1 MSKPQAPPAS
11 PHATS
16 SLSVFLT
23 NVHLLDLD
31 RCEDWPAISAQTFIS
46 KNTLQNEKNRIKCA
60 EWAFYRLFE
69 LWDPEETK
77 DKLQPFFPP
86 LEPLQS
92 LNLRAAL
99 FRCLNELKKNGDL
112 GKETIMRKSMFDDC
126 KGEKLQELL
135 ASLSTVVLRKVLAAG
150 DAGKVS
156 IAGRLAIAKQ
166 VTAKEHE
173 SLLPLAI
180 AHRASLTGLLRR
192 KKELRARYQSFS
204 CTLSAKEKELDKRF
218 EAVVQTQEFLDEN
231 KIPDNMV
238 SRLSTLFEKHWQG
251 NPDLATVVTQGE
263 EHGLRDSLL
272 ERPFQDVWPEVS
284 SGNFDGKSSTIRQG
298 LLQDLERRVANQE
311 SRLNQWKDF
320 KEAIQRDTKPK
331 VVSQAQDLSL
341 TRSTSNEQEHQ
352 KRRER
357 DLVFSPRKSPRKSD
371 WELKKLTNE
380 TSPTP
385 AMPET
390 PRFPV
395 KPSTSSSRHF
405 SVVRKAGEEDQG
417 PEAHGRDS
425 LDHASLS
432 EPSCNGSHNS
442 SFSEVS
448 GSQLHEIASPDNAV
462 RFTNGGTSSTIRVE
476 ADDSAGYEDRDG
488 SRSKPPI
495 EPVVVPTRNV
505 ISSISD
511 GHSETRI
518 LDEDDVL
525 AEKIISMTLNA
536 APTPAK
542 PKLSLAERTRQS
554 IAFASPSKIQG
565 LRPDGS
571 SPPHAPAIATEEMP
585 QSDKTTS
592 ATTTT
597 TLLERT
603 RQSISLL
610 PSNPKPQTSRK
621 SSMHERRSSKIYP
634 TNPFETPRKQ
644 ASKMKGLTPPEELF
658 TPGAGYDSVFKSRPK
673 VAFSPAASPSPSPG
687 LEEGEAMDGAGD
699 GSPSSRGVGRV

>member
-1 MSKPQAPPAS
+1 
-11 PHATS
+11 
-16 SLSVFLT
+16 
-23 NVHLLDLD
+23 
-31 RCEDWPAISAQTFIS
+31 
-46 KNTLQNEKNRIKCA
+46 
-60 EWAFYRLFE
+60 
-69 LWDPEETK
+69 
-77 DKLQPFFPP
+77 
-86 LEPLQS
+86 
-92 LNLRAAL
+92 
-99 FRCLNELKKNGDL
+99 
-112 GKETIMRKSMFDDC
+112 MRKSMFDDC

-135 ASLSTVVLRKVLAAG
+135 ASFSTIVLRKTLAAG

-166 VTAKEHE
+166 VTTKEHE
-173 SLLPLAI
+173 SFLPLAI
-180 AHRASLTGLLRR
+180 AHRASLTGLLQR
-192 KKELRARYQSFS
+192 KRELRARYQSFG

-218 EAVVQTQEFLDEN
+218 EAVVQTQGFLDEN

-238 SRLSTLFEKHWQG
+238 SRLSTLFEKHWKG
-251 NPDLATVVTQGE
+251 NLDLVAVVTQGE

-272 ERPFQDVWPEVS
+272 DRPFQDVWPEVS
-284 SGNFDGKSSTIRQG
+284 NGKFDEKTETTRQG
-298 LLQDLERRVANQE
+298 LSQDLEKRVANQE

-320 KEAIQRDTKPK
+320 KEAIQRDTNSK
-331 VVSQAQDLSL
+331 VISQAQDLSL
-341 TRSTSNEQEHQ
+341 TRSTSNEQERQ

-357 DLVFSPRKSPRKSD
+357 DIVFSPRKSPRKSD
-371 WELKKLTNE
+371 WELKKLMNE

-385 AMPET
+385 AMPKT

-395 KPSTSSSRHF
+395 KPSTSASRQF
-405 SVVRKAGEEDQG
+405 SGVRKAGEEDQG

-432 EPSCNGSHNS
+432 EPNCNGSHNS

-448 GSQLHEIASPDNAV
+448 EVQLHEIVSPDNAV
-462 RFTNGGTSSTIRVE
+462 RFMDVGAASTTKIE
-476 ADDSAGYEDRDG
+476 ADAIADFRGRDDSPS
-488 SRSKPPI
+488 SRPI
-495 EPVVVPTRNV
+495 EPVIVSARKV
-505 ISSISD
+505 ISSVSD
-511 GHSETRI
+511 GHSETRT

-525 AEKIISMTLNA
+525 AEQIISMTLNA
-536 APTPAK
+536 AQTPAK
-542 PKLSLAERTRQS
+542 PRLSLSERTRQS
-554 IAFASPSKIQG
+554 IAFASPSKFQG

-571 SPPHAPAIATEEMP
+571 SPPHAPAIATKEMP

-597 TLLERT
+597 TLLDRT

-687 LEEGEAMDGAGD
+687 LEEREREGMDGE
-699 GSPSSRGVGRV
+699 GSPSTR

>member
-1 MSKPQAPPAS
+1 
-11 PHATS
+11 
-16 SLSVFLT
+16 
-23 NVHLLDLD
+23 
-31 RCEDWPAISAQTFIS
+31 
-46 KNTLQNEKNRIKCA
+46 
-60 EWAFYRLFE
+60 
-69 LWDPEETK
+69 
-77 DKLQPFFPP
+77 
-86 LEPLQS
+86 
-92 LNLRAAL
+92 
-99 FRCLNELKKNGDL
+99 
-112 GKETIMRKSMFDDC
+112 MRKSMFDDC

-166 VTAKEHE
+166 VTAREHE

-192 KKELRARYQSFS
+192 KKELRARYQIFG

-218 EAVVQTQEFLDEN
+218 EAVVQTQGFLDEN

-238 SRLSTLFEKHWQG
+238 SRLSTLFEKHWKG
-251 NPDLATVVTQGE
+251 NPDLVAVVTQGE

-272 ERPFQDVWPEVS
+272 DRPFQDVWPEVS
-284 SGNFDGKSSTIRQG
+284 NGKFDEKTETTRQG
-298 LLQDLERRVANQE
+298 LSQNLEKRVATQE

-320 KEAIQRDTKPK
+320 KEAIQRDTKSK
-331 VVSQAQDLSL
+331 VISQAQDLSL
-341 TRSTSNEQEHQ
+341 TRSTSNEQERQ

-357 DLVFSPRKSPRKSD
+357 DMVFSPRKSPRKSD

-380 TSPTP
+380 VSPTP
-385 AMPET
+385 AMPKT

-395 KPSTSSSRHF
+395 KPSTSAARQF

-432 EPSCNGSHNS
+432 EPNCNGSHNS

-448 GSQLHEIASPDNAV
+448 EVRLHEIVSPDNAV
-462 RFTNGGTSSTIRVE
+462 CFMDVGAASATTVE
-476 ADDSAGYEDRDG
+476 ADDLADSEGRHNNP
-488 SRSKPPI
+488 SSPPI
-495 EPVVVPTRNV
+495 EPGVVSARDV

-525 AEKIISMTLNA
+525 AEQIISMTLNA

-542 PKLSLAERTRQS
+542 PKLSLSERTRQS
-554 IAFASPSKIQG
+554 IAFASPSKFQG

-571 SPPHAPAIATEEMP
+571 SPPHAPATAPNQQVP
-585 QSDKTTS
+585 QSEKSTAT
-592 ATTTT
+592 TTTT

-644 ASKMKGLTPPEELF
+644 VSKMKNGLTPPEELF

-673 VAFSPAASPSPSPG
+673 VALSPAASPLPSPG
-687 LEEGEAMDGAGD
+687 LEEGEREGMDGE
-699 GSPSSRGVGRV
+699 GSPSTR

>member
-1 MSKPQAPPAS
+1 
-11 PHATS
+11 
-16 SLSVFLT
+16 
-23 NVHLLDLD
+23 
-31 RCEDWPAISAQTFIS
+31 
-46 KNTLQNEKNRIKCA
+46 
-60 EWAFYRLFE
+60 
-69 LWDPEETK
+69 
-77 DKLQPFFPP
+77 
-86 LEPLQS
+86 
-92 LNLRAAL
+92 
-99 FRCLNELKKNGDL
+99 
-112 GKETIMRKSMFDDC
+112 MRKSMFDDC

-135 ASLSTVVLRKVLAAG
+135 ASFSTIVLRKALAAG

-192 KKELRARYQSFS
+192 KRELRARYQSLGR
-204 CTLSAKEKELDKRF
+204 TLGAKEKELDKRF
-218 EAVVQTQEFLDEN
+218 EAVVQTQGFLDEN
-231 KIPDNMV
+231 PIPDNMV

-251 NPDLATVVTQGE
+251 NPELVAVVTQGE

-272 ERPFQDVWPEVS
+272 DRPFQDVWPEVS
-284 SGNFDGKSSTIRQG
+284 NGNFDEKTDTIRQG

-311 SRLNQWKDF
+311 SRLTQWKDF
-320 KEAIQRDTKPK
+320 KEAIQRDNTPK
-331 VVSQAQDLSL
+331 VVPKAQDLSL
-341 TRSTSNEQEHQ
+341 MRSTSSEQERQ

-385 AMPET
+385 AMPKM
-390 PRFPV
+390 PKAGI
-395 KPSTSSSRHF
+395 KPSTSASMQLGAVS
-405 SVVRKAGEEDQG
+405 KAGAEDET
-417 PEAHGRDS
+417 PEGQGRDS
-425 LDHASLS
+425 LDHASPS

-448 GSQLHEIASPDNAV
+448 GVQLHDIVSPDNAV
-462 RFTNGGTSSTIRVE
+462 RFMDVGAISTTRFE
-476 ADDSAGYEDRDG
+476 PNDSAVCEDKDDNP
-488 SRSKPPI
+488 STPPLESAI
-495 EPVVVPTRNV
+495 ASWPNV
-505 ISSISD
+505 ISSVPDD
-511 GHSETRI
+511 GDSKAKI

-525 AEKIISMTLNA
+525 AEQIISMTLNA

-542 PKLSLAERTRQS
+542 PKPSLSERTRQS
-554 IAFASPSKIQG
+554 IAFANPKQFQG
-565 LRPDGS
+565 LQPDGS
-571 SPPHAPAIATEEMP
+571 SPSHALTAAIDHQAP

-592 ATTTT
+592 TTTTT

-610 PSNPKPQTSRK
+610 PSNPNPRSQASRK
-621 SSMHERRSSKIYP
+621 SSTHHERRSSKIYP

-673 VAFSPAASPSPSPG
+673 VAFSPAVSPSPETG
-687 LEEGEAMDGAGD
+687 GEEGDGMDGMDGD
-699 GSPSSRGVGRV
+699 GEGEGSPSSRGVERV